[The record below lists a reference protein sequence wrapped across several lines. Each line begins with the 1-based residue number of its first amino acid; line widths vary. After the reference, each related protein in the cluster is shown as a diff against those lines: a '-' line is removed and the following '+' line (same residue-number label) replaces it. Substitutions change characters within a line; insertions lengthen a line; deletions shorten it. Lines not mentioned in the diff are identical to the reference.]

1 MTPLQIPLTKTMP
14 EQGALPDRAMTQ
26 VGRASSGCET
36 RSAPVSAAPTCE
48 TQSAVPNTTPS
59 MSFTDETKVEPVV
72 LSVSDVNVSL
82 GSHRVLQDVS
92 FSINRGE
99 LVGLLGPNG
108 AGKTTL
114 IRTILGLLRPDS
126 GTIATASA
134 RAYAPE
140 SPVLVPE
147 TSLKRARRAIGYV
160 PQKQEARWEYPI
172 TVEEVVISSLKPR
185 FLAGAKHW
193 RAAYEALEAV
203 GMKEFRSRPIS
214 ALSGGQRQRVLI
226 ARALAQ
232 KPSLLLL
239 DEPFTGL
246 DEPNQEALAK
256 MAMSLTSSGIS
267 ILMSTHDL
275 VQAAGMCD
283 RFILLNRSVRAAGP
297 LQNLTAP
304 ELWASTYD
312 VSENAAL
319 VRAVQSLTEVEA
331 GTLPELKN
339 GSLPEAEP
347 SALLKVEVGS

>member
-1 MTPLQIPLTKTMP
+1 M
-14 EQGALPDRAMTQ
+14 
-26 VGRASSGCET
+26 
-36 RSAPVSAAPTCE
+36 
-48 TQSAVPNTTPS
+48 
-59 MSFTDETKVEPVV
+59 V
-72 LSVSDVNVSL
+72 LSVSDVNVSF
-82 GSHRVLQDVS
+82 GNQQVLQDVS

-126 GTIATASA
+126 GTIATAG
-134 RAYAPE
+134 PNT
-140 SPVLVPE
+140 LVVEPSKPASKTPALAE
-147 TSLKRARRAIGYV
+147 ASFKRVGCAIGYV

-193 RAAYEALEAV
+193 RAAYEALDAV

-226 ARALAQ
+226 ARALAP

-256 MAMSLTSSGIS
+256 MAMELTNKGIS

-283 RFILLNRSVRAAGP
+283 RFILLNRTVRAAGP
-297 LQNLTAP
+297 LQNVAAP
-304 ELWASTYD
+304 ELWASTYE
-312 VSENAAL
+312 VSEDAAL
-319 VRAVQSLTEVEA
+319 VRAVQSLTEVE
-331 GTLPELKN
+331 
-339 GSLPEAEP
+339 
-347 SALLKVEVGS
+347 VGA

>member
-1 MTPLQIPLTKTMP
+1 MTPLKPV
-14 EQGALPDRAMTQ
+14 A
-26 VGRASSGCET
+26 T
-36 RSAPVSAAPTCE
+36 RVR
-48 TQSAVPNTTPS
+48 
-59 MSFTDETKVEPVV
+59 PVV
-72 LSVSDVNVSL
+72 LSVSDVNVSF
-82 GSHRVLQDVS
+82 GNQQVLQDVS

-126 GTIATASA
+126 GTIATAG
-134 RAYAPE
+134 PNT
-140 SPVLVPE
+140 LVVEPSKPASKTPALAE
-147 TSLKRARRAIGYV
+147 ASFKRGGCAIGYV

-193 RAAYEALEAV
+193 RAAYEALDAV

-226 ARALAQ
+226 ARALAP
-232 KPSLLLL
+232 KPSILLL

-256 MAMSLTSSGIS
+256 MAMELTNKGIS

-283 RFILLNRSVRAAGP
+283 RFILLNRTVRATGP
-297 LQNLTAP
+297 LQNVAAP
-304 ELWASTYD
+304 ELWASTYE

-319 VRAVQSLTEVEA
+319 VRAVQSLTEVE
-331 GTLPELKN
+331 
-339 GSLPEAEP
+339 
-347 SALLKVEVGS
+347 VGA